1 MSDVVYAIG
10 FVLVWVLLQ
19 WVVLPK
25 LGVST

>member
-1 MSDVVYAIG
+1 MNDFMTII
-10 FVLVWVLLQ
+10 VLVGAYFLLQ